1 MASVVFEKQLANI
14 QKGLELLHDMT
25 KSMQE
30 LNNLGNKGI
39 MQKGIQSIQEANNEL
54 DSTAKKIQEI
64 SEKSKKSFNF
74 TPATKSLNALK
85 LGLSAVGKLLDTI
98 YSKTKMIVFAGIG
111 AFAGVGMMA
120 SSQGKK
126 NNQAKDIALS
136 PSKYKALE
144 LAGGSAAGDKNR
156 YINAYVNMRNASTK
170 NSSDFAAL
178 QLNYNDYVGLDD
190 PNKMFKAANMV
201 IKKFGLDKETTA
213 NEHQREA
220 FQSVFGMTAR
230 EFYRPNAQSSY
241 NQWLKETNKAGLDA
255 LGNAGGSFDDALA
268 QLQLT
273 LTTIVSK
280 LAPFITQISDAFNKG
295 LKSLLENEKFSTMLT
310 NFGNAMSKFG
320 ANLSEHIINFFN
332 SLPTILQRIK
342 EVFSWMYAKFVDA
355 AYFFGADWAKEGKR
369 NTGKEKIAEIQNQ
382 IQQELK
388 KNPSANKQEVIKR
401 VVQSRKS
408 DLEYISELKQD
419 DRIKIAQDL
428 GMSES
433 NAKTF
438 GSKGTTNFV
447 QESRIKG
454 DMMPILEKFLT
465 ERLTL
470 NANITINNSDGS
482 TTQMTRQVQIGTQGG
497 R

>member
-1 MASVVFEKQLANI
+1 MAVKAEI
-14 QKGLELLHDMT
+14 LL
-25 KSMQE
+25 K
-30 LNNLGNKGI
+30 
-39 MQKGIQSIQEANNEL
+39 
-54 DSTAKKIQEI
+54 
-64 SEKSKKSFNF
+64 
-74 TPATKSLNALK
+74 
-85 LGLSAVGKLLDTI
+85 
-98 YSKTKMIVFAGIG
+98 
-111 AFAGVGMMA
+111 
-120 SSQGKK
+120 
-126 NNQAKDIALS
+126 
-136 PSKYKALE
+136 
-144 LAGGSAAGDKNR
+144 
-156 YINAYVNMRNASTK
+156 
-170 NSSDFAAL
+170 
-178 QLNYNDYVGLDD
+178 
-190 PNKMFKAANMV
+190 
-201 IKKFGLDKETTA
+201 
-213 NEHQREA
+213 
-220 FQSVFGMTAR
+220 
-230 EFYRPNAQSSY
+230 
-241 NQWLKETNKAGLDA
+241 
-255 LGNAGGSFDDALA
+255 
-268 QLQLT
+268 
-273 LTTIVSK
+273 
-280 LAPFITQISDAFNKG
+280 
-295 LKSLLENEKFSTMLT
+295 NEKFSTMLT

-388 KNPSANKQEVIKR
+388 RNPSANKQEVIKR

-419 DRIKIAQDL
+419 DRIKIAQEL